1 MRFDHA
7 GIATRDATTL
17 AEQYSE
23 LLDAP
28 IAHEES
34 LDGMEFVFLSVG
46 EGYFEL
52 IEPLED
58 DSPIA
63 EYLQEDGTGIHHL
76 AVTTDD
82 AAAAIAH
89 ARDIGI
95 EPIDE
100 EPRKG
105 AWGHDIAFLNPEDTG
120 GVLLEFV
127 EH

>member
-7 GIATRDATTL
+7 GIATRDATEL
-17 AEQYSE
+17 AAQYAE
-23 LLDAP
+23 LFDVP
-28 IAHEES
+28 IVHEES
-34 LDGMEFVFLSVG
+34 FDGMEFVFLSVG
-46 EGYFEL
+46 EGYFEF
-52 IEPLED
+52 IAPLAD

-63 EYLQEDGTGIHHL
+63 AYLDADGTGIHHL
-76 AVTTDD
+76 ALATDD

-89 ARDIGI
+89 AREMGI
-95 EPIDE
+95 EPLDA
-100 EPRKG
+100 EPRRG

>member
-7 GIATRDATTL
+7 GIATADATKL
-17 AEQYSE
+17 AEQYTE

-34 LDGMEFVFLSVG
+34 FDGMRFVFLSVG

-52 IEPLED
+52 VEPLD
-58 DSPIA
+58 DDAPVA
-63 EYLQEDGTGIHHL
+63 EYLDEDGAGIHHL

-82 AAAAIAH
+82 ASAAIAR
-89 ARDIGI
+89 ARELGI
-95 EPIDE
+95 EPLEE
-100 EPRKG
+100 EPRRG

-127 EH
+127 EY